1 MIAADKAQLTADI
14 VQQGLE
20 VRLRELELFVS
31 NLHRLHGASALLA
44 GFCFMFILFNIGHWD
59 MDMMTGMS
67 GGMMSMG
74 SSSGG
79 MGGGGMG
86 GGGMGG
92 GGMGGGGMGGG
103 RMANRTHSVNGVDPN
118 NSLFFFIWLC
128 LLGLCANL
136 AVVAHSTTYAVLGP
150 EPAFY
155 GSVQDVHL
163 VVTALRGRVVVLA
176 RLFLLGIGCIWM
188 ACAVLPGHTTSMAM
202 AMACGRSRQGR
213 CLTVVC
219 LFLLGACVLVALHDW
234 LLGPPQTWWQLCAWY
249 VEISDMMQRVGE
261 YGADIGEIS
270 G

>member
-67 GGMMSMG
+67 GGMMSMTGAGGGMEG
-74 SSSGG
+74 SG
-79 MGGGGMG
+79 MGGSGMD
-86 GGGMGG
+86 
-92 GGMGGGGMGGG
+92 GG
-103 RMANRTHSVNGVDPN
+103 RMANSTHSVNSVEPN
-118 NSLFFFIWLC
+118 NSLFFFLWLC

-188 ACAVLPGHTTSMAM
+188 ACAVLPWAHNVYGYGDGHTADLGK
-202 AMACGRSRQGR
+202 AVA
-213 CLTVVC
+213 LTVVC
-219 LFLLGACVLVALHDW
+219 LFLLGVCMLVALHDW
-234 LLGPPQTWWQLCAWY
+234 QNFGATSDVMAAMRLGMR
-249 VEISDMMQRVGE
+249 EISDMMHRVGE
-261 YGADIGEIS
+261 YEADYR
-270 G
+270 